1 MPGAAGVDGEPGGD
15 TVIAD
20 EPQGD
25 GGQQEAQ
32 APFDILG
39 QSLAVFRDL
48 GQIVFRVSVLVALL
62 LRYQLRLVHAEH
74 DDRKGGQHNA
84 PHDGEQGQVGNVHI
98 RGCFVQK
105 CGNNQVDDA
114 AQGAHQ
120 VDDGVG
126 LGTQGLWGDVGHQ
139 RHGGAAVSTHGGQ
152 QDSQTDDKA
161 HLFPGIWGSVEA
173 VGENG
178 QRHHHRDGREGAEQ
192 NIGTAAAKAGG
203 AFIGQS
209 AEQRQQ
215 EQGEDIVRRHD
226 DAGNAFSHVEG
237 FCEDLGD
244 QVVVHL
250 PEGADGQKRET
261 DQYGAFGVELHKE
274 PPFQSIYECIIS
286 VLFGEVQTFL
296 PEEGKNCVK

>member
-1 MPGAAGVDGEPGGD
+1 MPCAARVDGEPCGD
-15 TVIAD
+15 AVVAD

-25 GGQQEAQ
+25 GGQQEAKT
-32 APFDILG
+32 PLDVLG
-39 QSLAVFRDL
+39 QGFAVLRDL
-48 GQIVFRVSVLVALL
+48 GQVVLGVGVLIAPL
-62 LRYQLRLVHAEH
+62 LRHQLGFVHAQQN
-74 DDRKGGQHNA
+74 DGKGGQHDA
-84 PHDGEQGQVGNVHI
+84 PHNGEQGQVGNVHI

-105 CGNNQVDDA
+105 CGNNQVNNA

-120 VDDGVG
+120 VDDGIG
-126 LGTQGLWGDVGHQ
+126 LGAQGLWGDVGHQ

-215 EQGEDIVRRHD
+215 KQSEDIVRRHD
-226 DAGNAFSHVEG
+226 HAGNAFSHVEG
-237 FCEDLGD
+237 FREDFGD

-261 DQYGAFGVELHKE
+261 DQYGALGVELH
-274 PPFQSIYECIIS
+274 
-286 VLFGEVQTFL
+286 
-296 PEEGKNCVK
+296 